1 MENKVTAHSYL
12 FGREVVRAYKMF
24 NDGRE
29 KEIISLLDYLMQD
42 RKEGEYISSDMYT
55 NTDMLL
61 EVAMEWDGW
70 YVRVEDS
77 FIADLINYEWK
88 RRNNI
93 KK

>member
-12 FGREVVRAYKMF
+12 FGREVVRAYNMF

-29 KEIISLLDYLMQD
+29 REIISLLDYLMQD

-55 NTDMLL
+55 NTDMIL
-61 EVAMEWDGW
+61 EVAQEWDGW

-77 FIADLINYEWK
+77 FIDDLIKHEWK
-88 RRNNI
+88 RRNLNQ
-93 KK
+93 

>member
-1 MENKVTAHSYL
+1 MENKVIAHSYL

-29 KEIISLLDYLMQD
+29 REIISLLDYLMQD

-55 NTDMLL
+55 NTDMIL
-61 EVAMEWDGW
+61 EVAQEWDGW

-77 FIADLINYEWK
+77 FIDDLIKYEWK
-88 RRNNI
+88 RRNLNQ
-93 KK
+93 

>member
-12 FGREVVRAYKMF
+12 FGREVVRAYNMF

-55 NTDMLL
+55 NTDMIL
-61 EVAMEWDGW
+61 EVAQEWDGW

-77 FIADLINYEWK
+77 FIDDLIKYEWK
-88 RRNNI
+88 RRNLNQ
-93 KK
+93 

>member
-12 FGREVVRAYKMF
+12 FGREVVRAYNMF

-29 KEIISLLDYLMQD
+29 REIISLLDYLMQD

-55 NTDMLL
+55 NTDMIL
-61 EVAMEWDGW
+61 EVAQEWDGW

-77 FIADLINYEWK
+77 FINDLIKYEWK
-88 RRNNI
+88 RRNLNQ
-93 KK
+93 

>member
-12 FGREVVRAYKMF
+12 FGKEVVRAYNMF

-29 KEIISLLDYLMQD
+29 REIISVLDYLLQD

-55 NTDMLL
+55 NTDMIL
-61 EVAMEWDGW
+61 EVAQEWDGW

-77 FIADLINYEWK
+77 FIDDLIKYEWK
-88 RRNNI
+88 RRILNQ
-93 KK
+93 

>member
-12 FGREVVRAYKMF
+12 FGREVVRAYNMF

-29 KEIISLLDYLMQD
+29 REIISLLDYLMQD

-55 NTDMLL
+55 NTDMIL
-61 EVAMEWDGW
+61 EVAQEWDGW

-77 FIADLINYEWK
+77 FIDDLIKYEWK
-88 RRNNI
+88 RRNLNQ
-93 KK
+93 

>member
-12 FGREVVRAYKMF
+12 FGREVVRAYNMF

-29 KEIISLLDYLMQD
+29 REIISLLDYLMQD

-55 NTDMLL
+55 NTDMIL

-77 FIADLINYEWK
+77 FIDDLIKYEWK
-88 RRNNI
+88 RRNLNQ
-93 KK
+93 